1 MGFHANDDYRQISNI
16 SRPKSHNL
24 NVSGL
29 VLQMSLP
36 NPLKPDV
43 KTIMKM

>member
-1 MGFHANDDYRQISNI
+1 MGFHANDDNRQISNI
-16 SRPKSHNL
+16 SRLKSHNL

-29 VLQMSLP
+29 VLHSSLP

-43 KTIMKM
+43 KPIMKM